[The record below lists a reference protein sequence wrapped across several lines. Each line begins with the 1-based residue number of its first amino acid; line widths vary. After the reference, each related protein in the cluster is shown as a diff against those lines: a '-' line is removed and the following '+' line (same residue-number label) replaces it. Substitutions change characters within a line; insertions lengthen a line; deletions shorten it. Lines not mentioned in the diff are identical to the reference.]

1 MHKLT
6 DVTSIIVSIFG
17 VGVLL
22 AGLTLTGQHGIK
34 GEIHGMK
41 VDIADLQQRTARIEG
56 QLASITDLQQRTA
69 RIEGQLSLLIEAWNI
84 DKPGLPP
91 VAGK

>member
-6 DVTSIIVSIFG
+6 DVTGIIVSIFG
-17 VGVLL
+17 VGALL
-22 AGLTLTGQHGIK
+22 AGLILSGQHGMRGEMHGIK

-56 QLASITDLQQRTA
+56 QL
-69 RIEGQLSLLIEAWNI
+69 SLLLEAWNI
-84 DKPGLPP
+84 DKPDSPA